1 MKPKDGKPT
10 SQPEKGSSV
19 VAMALLFVVLCS
31 LSFYLGGIFC
41 SQGWRYVTTDVAKA
55 LESPKQAA
63 VSPLQI
69 NATSFAECSPDL
81 QDYTPCTD
89 PKVYLIT
96 IIMLSSQ
103 SLWLRFVII

>member
-1 MKPKDGKPT
+1 MKHNDGKPT
-10 SQPEKGSSV
+10 TQPEKGFSV

-41 SQGWRYVTTDVAKA
+41 SQGWRYVNMDLAKA
-55 LESPKQAA
+55 LEYPKEAA
-63 VSPLQI
+63 VCPLQI

-89 PKVYLIT
+89 PKVYLFT
-96 IIMLSSQ
+96 IIML
-103 SLWLRFVII
+103 